1 MTPSPAPRGP
11 AVTNGGGD
19 DPAGEED
26 GGGRRTSLALGLISV
41 AQLMFLLD
49 STIVNVSLPG
59 IQDSLDVSGS
69 GLEWV
74 VASYSVAYGGLL
86 LLGGRM
92 GDVLGRRRMFL
103 VGVAVFT
110 AASLLG
116 GFAVEAWQLIAM
128 RIAQGVGAAAA
139 SPAALSLIA
148 VTFPEGPRRDR
159 AVAWYTAVATAGGG
173 AGLLAGG
180 LINDHLSWRWVMFVN
195 VPVGVVILVAG
206 ARVLRETPRIRGTFD
221 ATGALTG
228 TLAALLLIYGLI
240 EGASGGGDG
249 WTTPHVLAAL
259 AVATLLVP
267 IFAVVERRASQ
278 PLVPLHLVADRARFA
293 AYGIVVCTSTSM
305 FGIFFFLTLF
315 LQDVWDYSPTH
326 TALVY
331 LPLTAL
337 LVAGARVS
345 APLAARFGARAL
357 VCGGLLVSGAGML
370 WLARIGD
377 SGGYLTGMLVPTVLT
392 YLGLGVTA
400 VPLTLAALAR
410 VPHGDTGAASGLL
423 TTSRQIG
430 GATGLAVL
438 GTVVWASAG
447 TGHDGTV
454 SDAALSTAIGHG
466 FAVAAGATLLSV
478 LVAFAALPGKADQ
491 PGKAGEDR
499 AV

>member
-1 MTPSPAPRGP
+1 MTAGEGP
-11 AVTNGGGD
+11 AG
-19 DPAGEED
+19 AED
-26 GGGRRTSLALGLISV
+26 GGGGHTSLALGVISA

-74 VASYSVAYGGLL
+74 VASYSVAFGGLL
-86 LLGGRM
+86 MLGGRM
-92 GDVLGRRRMFL
+92 GDILGRRRMFL
-103 VGVAVFT
+103 VGVATFT

-116 GFAVEAWQLIAM
+116 GFAVEAWQLIGM
-128 RIAQGVGAAAA
+128 RILQGVGAAAA

-148 VTFPEGPRRDR
+148 VTFPEGSRRDR

-195 VPVGVVILVAG
+195 VPVGVVILAAG

-259 AVATLLVP
+259 VTAALLVP
-267 IFAVVERRASQ
+267 LFAVVERRARQ
-278 PLVPLHLVADRARFA
+278 PLMPLHLVTDRVRFA
-293 AYGIVVCTSTSM
+293 AYAVAVCTSTSM

-331 LPLTAL
+331 LPLTVL
-337 LVAGARVS
+337 LVVGARAS
-345 APLAARFGARAL
+345 APLAERFGARGL
-357 VCGGLLVSGAGML
+357 VCAGLLVSGAGML

-392 YLGLGVTA
+392 YVGLSVTG

-447 TGHDGTV
+447 ASDGTV

-478 LVAFAALPGKADQ
+478 LVALAALPGKPAHPAP
-491 PGKAGEDR
+491 PGLAGEAGEDR
-499 AV
+499 GTG